1 MKKTT
6 FALFFG
12 NRGFF
17 PASLQAQAREE
28 LPRVLKALG
37 HDVLMLDA
45 EATRYGVSVVST
57 ELVGPVPLD
66 ALEEILKFYLQV
78 DGFSMNQIIE
88 TALLD

>member
-17 PASLQAQAREE
+17 PASLLAEAREE

-37 HDVLMLDA
+37 HERRLVQAPLREALSHYLGYDVAVLQ
-45 EATRYGVSVVST
+45 EA
-57 ELVGPVPLD
+57 
-66 ALEEILKFYLQV
+66 
-78 DGFSMNQIIE
+78 
-88 TALLD
+88 